1 MVLVDTSVWI
11 DHLRSGNSRLCEL
24 LLAGDV
30 ACHSLVIGELACG
43 NLHHRK
49 EVVALLH
56 SLPMLER
63 LTDDEIIFFVE
74 KHRLYGN
81 GLGLIDMHLLAACAL
96 SNAELWTL
104 DKRLMRV
111 AEHLRIGL
119 KLP

>member
-1 MVLVDTSVWI
+1 MVLVDASVWV

-24 LLAGDV
+24 LLAGDGG
-30 ACHSLVIGELACG
+30 ATFGHRELARG

-63 LTDDEIIFFVE
+63 LTDNEIIFFVE

-111 AEHLRIGL
+111 AEHLWIGL